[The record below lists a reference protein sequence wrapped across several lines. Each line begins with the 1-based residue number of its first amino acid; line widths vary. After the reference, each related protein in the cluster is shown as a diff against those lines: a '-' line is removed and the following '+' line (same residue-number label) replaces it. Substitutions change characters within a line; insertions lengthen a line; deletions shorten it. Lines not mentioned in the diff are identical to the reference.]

1 MPNST
6 QDTSS
11 MEQVRELLMGTQFK
25 DMENR
30 LQRQEERFMQEIADV
45 RDTLKNRV
53 ESLENFM
60 KSESSSLMHRLQEEK
75 SERAAGFKNEQ
86 RERSETLK
94 AEHLE
99 RIEHRKQDKHE
110 RDEALAQLSKD
121 MAKAEEAI
129 ERKLATL
136 SSTLDTAEREM
147 RQLLL
152 TESARLSDTVEEK
165 YKEAL
170 AALSRTAA
178 QLRHDL
184 VSRSALSALF
194 TENALKLAGDLPL
207 ADVNDVSAGKKMFPL
222 AKKNVSADSQNGAD
236 NADSAGS

>member
-222 AKKNVSADSQNGAD
+222 AKKRFCRFPKRSRQR
-236 NADSAGS
+236 